1 MTEPDSQERARPER
15 SGGRPI
21 RERIADAAEQN
32 YQALEQFFR
41 DALQADKSVHT
52 SCPHCGKRFPVVVP
66 DWAARDKVVNTMLT
80 QGFGRPAAETGAGA
94 GGLTVIRR
102 IVLPNGEE
110 VEGGSPAQ
118 PAPQVP

>member
-1 MTEPDSQERARPER
+1 MTELGSEHLTRPER
-15 SGGRPI
+15 TGRRPI
-21 RERIADAAEQN
+21 RERIAEAAEQN

-41 DALQADKSVHT
+41 EALKADKSVHT
-52 SCPHCGKRFPVVVP
+52 SCPHCRKRFPVEVP
-66 DWAARDKVVNTMLT
+66 DWAARNKVVNTMLT